1 MYRNSVLP
9 SQTQTQ
15 EHTYTDLVE
24 SEDTSSHTYTK
35 PVKKRSVRKPV
46 TPSPAH
52 RTTTDGDSGTGTM
65 SPDQHLPEES
75 DRTPPLPPRSYV
87 NYEFDIPPP
96 TMQLRPSTSADKL
109 AGTKPTRQCSSC
121 IILPGP
127 STGSTTASYLLLHNS
142 ETELNTSVNCVTDQ
156 LADRLEVHLDTCD
169 SGRTVMG

>member
-1 MYRNSVLP
+1 
-9 SQTQTQ
+9 
-15 EHTYTDLVE
+15 VE
-24 SEDTSSHTYTK
+24 SDDTSSHTYTT
-35 PVKKRSVRKPV
+35 PVEKRSVRKPV

-52 RTTTDGDSGTGTM
+52 RTTTDGDSGTVTM

-121 IILPGP
+121 TILPGP
-127 STGSTTASYLLLHNS
+127 RTGSTTVSCLLLQFVNNNS
-142 ETELNTSVNCVTDQ
+142 ETELQQ
-156 LADRLEVHLDTCD
+156 LCKPCHQPQADRLETYPSVL
-169 SGRTVMG
+169 VV